1 MTARIR
7 RTSVGT
13 ARVWGRY
20 GSARGRTLGSKVIV
34 VDHLPKL
41 VDALPTLA
49 AALRDSLLRE
59 GDAELAAQVD
69 EVRIHATCGCDEEGC
84 LSVYVA
90 AARGAPCGDTYRV
103 VMPDAVVTIG
113 VCAEQIEYIEDGV
126 LQEADDTP
134 DRRREYRALEGTVP
148 TRLPTDL

>member
-1 MTARIR
+1 MEKVELTFDASMILAPRTASSPSLATRFFSSS
-7 RTSVGT
+7 TLLADD
-13 ARVWGRY
+13 ARWFERAVA
-20 GSARGRTLGSKVIV
+20 S
-34 VDHLPKL
+34 
-41 VDALPTLA
+41 
-49 AALRDSLLRE
+49 
-59 GDAELAAQVD
+59 
-69 EVRIHATCGCDEEGC
+69 CGCDEEGC

-126 LQEADDTP
+126 LREADDTP